1 MERVSS
7 YVISIKLEESNGKY
21 LLIQGYTGA
30 IDIVK
35 ESIALK
41 LENNDIAGLPEV
53 TLQTLRSRGYITDR
67 TKEEKVGYVERI
79 AHALHKRDKILYKS
93 FTWVVTYNCNFRCP
107 YCFEKRENKDSS
119 HRIVFTK
126 EQVDRTFAAM
136 NEIEHRKQLQNPI
149 ITLYGGEPLLK
160 ENKEIVTYIVR
171 EGKNRGYK
179 FHAITNGYDLD
190 SFLDLLSPGLICQL
204 QITIDGTKKLHNQKR
219 KHFEDP
225 DSFDKIISNI
235 KLIFQRKL
243 NVNIHIRI
251 NVDNH
256 NLNDFKALYS
266 YFGQIGFLAYKNF
279 KVYSALIQNNGEV
292 QGQDKN
298 DVDFLSESEYLKGNE
313 NMGTISSC
321 AGYNMIYKK
330 IHLALTSKRA
340 MPLTAVYCAAQTGEY
355 VFTPL
360 KEIYPC
366 WEVVG
371 DKNFQ
376 IGTIGHNSITWDE
389 EELKKWHSHDVAS
402 FTCKYCKYV
411 FLCGGGCFAMKNNQ
425 CLLFGKMITKAV
437 NAVFNGIYANMSNK

>member
-67 TKEEKVGYVERI
+67 TKEEEVGYVERI

-389 EELKKWHSHDVAS
+389 EELK
-402 FTCKYCKYV
+402 
-411 FLCGGGCFAMKNNQ
+411 
-425 CLLFGKMITKAV
+425 
-437 NAVFNGIYANMSNK
+437 NGIPMMLLLSLVNIANTFFYVVEDVLP

>member
-7 YVISIKLEESNGKY
+7 YVIPIKLEEQEGKY

-30 IDIVK
+30 IDIVQ
-35 ESIALK
+35 EEVALK
-41 LENNDIAGLPEV
+41 LKDNDLTDLSEN
-53 TLQTLRSRGYITDR
+53 TLRILQKRGYITNK
-67 TKEEKVGYVERI
+67 TKDKEVEHVERI
-79 AHALHKRDKILYKS
+79 AHALHKRDEILYKS

-136 NEIEHRKQLQNPI
+136 NEIEHRKQLQSPI

-160 ENKEIVTYIVR
+160 ENKEIVTYIVQ
-171 EGKNRGYK
+171 EGKKRGYK

-190 SFLDLLSPGLICQL
+190 SFLDLLSPDLIYQL
-204 QITIDGTKKLHNQKR
+204 QITIDGTKQLHNQKR

-243 NVNIHIRI
+243 NVNIHIRV

-266 YFGQIGFLAYKNF
+266 YFEQIAFLTYKNF
-279 KVYSALIQNNGEV
+279 KVYSALIQNNEEV

-321 AGYNMIYKK
+321 AGYNIIYKK

-340 MPLTAVYCAAQTGEY
+340 IPLTAVHCTAQTGEY

-366 WEVVG
+366 WEVIG
-371 DKNFQ
+371 NKKFQ
-376 IGTIGHNSITWDE
+376 IGSIREDSIIWNK
-389 EELKKWHSHDVAS
+389 EELEKWHSHDVTS

-411 FLCGGGCFAMKNNQ
+411 FLCGGGCLAMKNNQ
-425 CLLFGKMITKAV
+425 CLLLGKIITKAV
-437 NAVFNGIYANMSNK
+437 NAVFNGIYANISNK